1 MPIYASHCSTPSAF
15 QQVILQKGGLIWETF
30 TELCAHL
37 KTIQFSSERREKT
50 LLNLKK
56 NDNIMWRQCAEKI
69 DFYQEVLLLEGLR
82 CSPTWL
88 QLGLFSR
95 ALVLILHFQPP
106 LGSDG
111 DNKTKKRFQAW
122 EEKRVTVSRRKA
134 FSVPTFDP
142 DPLGV
147 VVHI

>member
-1 MPIYASHCSTPSAF
+1 MYASHCSTPSAF
-15 QQVILQKGGLIWETF
+15 QQVILQKGGLIWETC

-106 LGSDG
+106 QGSDG
-111 DNKTKKRFQAW
+111 DNKTKKEISSLGGEKSNCV
-122 EEKRVTVSRRKA
+122 EEN
-134 FSVPTFDP
+134 
-142 DPLGV
+142 GV
-147 VVHI
+147 FCPNF